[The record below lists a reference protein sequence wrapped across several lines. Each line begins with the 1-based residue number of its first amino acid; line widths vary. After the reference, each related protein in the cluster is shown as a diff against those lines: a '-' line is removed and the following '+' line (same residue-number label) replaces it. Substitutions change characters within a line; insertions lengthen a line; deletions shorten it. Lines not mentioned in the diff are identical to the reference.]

1 MFRARLML
9 AVAGIAAVLG
19 SSAMAASAPLPCAS
33 DDEARGFVLRHLQS
47 KLMVAALSC
56 NQRDAYNTFMQRF
69 MAELTDGGKAFTS
82 YFTRTGLGAPAL
94 NSHVTEIA
102 NAAGLSRAA
111 NPRYCEATW
120 QLFWDLQQEPQRLA
134 EFALDNQMS
143 SMAVPQSCAAVAPA
157 QARRPGPNRTAAPL
171 EREAAVRN

>member
-1 MFRARLML
+1 ML
-9 AVAGIAAVLG
+9 LAAASFAAVLG
-19 SSAMAASAPLPCAS
+19 SSAMAAAAAMPCAS
-33 DDEARGFVLRHLQS
+33 DEEARGFVMRHLQS

-69 MAELTDGGKAFTS
+69 MPELTYNGKAFAS
-82 YFTRTGLGAPAL
+82 YFTRTGLGTPAL

-120 QLFWDLQQEPQRLA
+120 QLFWDLQQEPERLVEYAA
-134 EFALDNQMS
+134 ENQMTA
-143 SMAVPQSCAAVAPA
+143 MAMPQSCPATAP
-157 QARRPGPNRTAAPL
+157 ARRPVPNRTAAPL
-171 EREAAVRN
+171 DREAAIR

>member
-69 MAELTDGGKAFTS
+69 MAANPGLIRPEVLRKALYSS
-82 YFTRTGLGAPAL
+82 YQHRAYDRLAAENDYAGALADTGRAL
-94 NSHVTEIA
+94 R
-102 NAAGLSRAA
+102 AGLSPALAA
-111 NPRYCEATW
+111 KLVGRC
-120 QLFWDLQQEPQRLA
+120 
-134 EFALDNQMS
+134 ALH
-143 SMAVPQSCAAVAPA
+143 AL
-157 QARRPGPNRTAAPL
+157 G
-171 EREAAVRN
+171 VRKA

>member
-1 MFRARLML
+1 MFRGRML
-9 AVAGIAAVLG
+9 LAAASFAAVLG
-19 SSAMAASAPLPCAS
+19 SSAMASAAAMPCAS
-33 DDEARGFVLRHLQS
+33 NDEARGFVLRHLQS

-69 MAELTDGGKAFTS
+69 MPELTSSGKAFAA
-82 YFTRTGLGAPAL
+82 YFTRTGLGTPAL

-120 QLFWDLQQEPQRLA
+120 QLFWDLQQEPERLVEYAA
-134 EFALDNQMS
+134 ENQMM
-143 SMAVPQSCAAVAPA
+143 MAMPQSCPAVAPA
-157 QARRPGPNRTAAPL
+157 VRPATNRTAAPL
-171 EREAAVRN
+171 DREAAIR

>member
-1 MFRARLML
+1 ML
-9 AVAGIAAVLG
+9 LAAASFAAVLG
-19 SSAMAASAPLPCAS
+19 SSAMAAAAATMPCAS

-69 MAELTDGGKAFTS
+69 MPELTDSGKAFAA

-120 QLFWDLQQEPQRLA
+120 QLFWDLQQAPERLVEYAA
-134 EFALDNQMS
+134 ENQMTA
-143 SMAVPQSCAAVAPA
+143 MTVPQSCAAAAP
-157 QARRPGPNRTAAPL
+157 ARRPVPNRTAAPL
-171 EREAAVRN
+171 DREAAVR